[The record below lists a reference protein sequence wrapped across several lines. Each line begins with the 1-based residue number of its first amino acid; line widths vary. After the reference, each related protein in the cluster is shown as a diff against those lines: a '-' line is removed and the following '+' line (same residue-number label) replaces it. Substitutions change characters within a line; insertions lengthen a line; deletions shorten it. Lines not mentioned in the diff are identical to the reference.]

1 MSGRTSKGGMSPELA
16 LILVCAVLGLVGGLG
31 YGLYYEFALG
41 KTLGLSLLSGVGG
54 SGVGIFLV
62 ATANS

>member
-54 SGVGIFLV
+54 VGCGFFL
-62 ATANS
+62 AAAANS